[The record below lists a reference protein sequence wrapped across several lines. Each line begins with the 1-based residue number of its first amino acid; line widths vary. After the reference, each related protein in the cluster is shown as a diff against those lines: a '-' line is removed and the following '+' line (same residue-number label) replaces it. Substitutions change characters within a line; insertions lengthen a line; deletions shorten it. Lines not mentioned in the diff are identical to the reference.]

1 MEHDANGTDSR
12 IKVRDSAMR
21 LLNRLTAGVA
31 FAAIGGVGV
40 FGVVSAH
47 TVAGTSSSTS
57 SVGSTTTSSSTSS
70 SSSSSIQSSTT
81 SVSSSASSGVAV
93 SGGS

>member
-1 MEHDANGTDSR
+1 MEDGANGIDSR

-31 FAAIGGVGV
+31 FAAIAGVGV

-57 SVGSTTTSSSTSS
+57 TAASTTTSSSSTSSVQPSATPVSS
-70 SSSSSIQSSTT
+70 SSG
-81 SVSSSASSGVAV
+81 SGVAV